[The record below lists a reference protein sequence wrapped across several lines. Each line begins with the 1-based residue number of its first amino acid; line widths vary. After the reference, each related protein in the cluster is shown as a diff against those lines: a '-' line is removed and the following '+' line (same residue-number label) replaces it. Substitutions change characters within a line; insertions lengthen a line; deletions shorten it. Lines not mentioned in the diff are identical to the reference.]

1 METVM
6 QSINDTYQRI
16 TDTIVKQ
23 LEAGTKPWI
32 RPWRN
37 DIRCSLT
44 PRRAT
49 GEAYR
54 GINVLMLWISSQIFG
69 YEENTWMTYRQAQD
83 LGAKVRKGEKGTLV
97 VKYGTFTPKEREDD
111 EDCSIP
117 YLKGYTVFNVEQIE
131 NLPARFFSPAD
142 ELPRAPV
149 PHIETVETFVKNTG
163 ASVTYGGTK
172 ACYRPNCD
180 DILMPD
186 RHRFDSEVHLYS
198 TLLHEIGHW
207 TGAKHRLDRDLT
219 GRFGSASYAADELV
233 AELAAS
239 FLCADLGVDHDP
251 RDNTAAYVASWL
263 AVLKNDKRAI
273 ITAAAKAQ
281 SAADYL
287 YGLQLSKNDR
297 LHVPSGPQMDQAGSA
312 FLNQV

>member
-1 METVM
+1 M
-6 QSINDTYQRI
+6 QNIKDTYQRI
-16 TDTIVKQ
+16 TDTIVEQ

-32 RPWRN
+32 RPWRGN
-37 DIRCSLT
+37 VRSSLT

-54 GINVLMLWISSQIFG
+54 GINVLMLWVSGQMFG

-83 LGAKVRKGEKGTLV
+83 LGAQVRKGEKGTLV

-111 EDCSIP
+111 EDRSIP

-131 NLPARFFSPAD
+131 NLPDRFISPAE
-142 ELPRAPV
+142 ELPAAPV
-149 PHIETVETFVKNTG
+149 HHIETVETFVKNTG
-163 ASVTYGGTK
+163 ASVNYGGTK

-186 RHRFDSEVHLYS
+186 RDRFDSEVHLYS

-207 TGAKHRLDRDLT
+207 TGAKHRLDRDLS

-233 AELAAS
+233 AELTAS
-239 FLCADLGVDHDP
+239 FLCADLGVAHDP
-251 RDNTAAYVASWL
+251 RDNTAAYLASWL
-263 AVLKNDKRAI
+263 TVLKNDKRAI

-287 YGLQLSKNDR
+287 HDRQLSKED
-297 LHVPSGPQMDQAGSA
+297 SQAA
-312 FLNQV
+312 